1 MGFGL
6 QHVLTDENLV
16 QEFICAICQQLA
28 DPPAYTQCTCAS
40 TPQPQPAQPACR
52 SGSLSPA
59 G

>member
-40 TPQPQPAQPACR
+40 TPQPQPACR

>member
-28 DPPAYTQCTCAS
+28 DPPAYTQSTCAS
-40 TPQPQPAQPACR
+40 NPQPHTPARLGLC
-52 SGSLSPA
+52 PA